1 LRLANK
7 GRVQNFG
14 EIIKTIDG
22 MVALLGKEQK
32 DDDKQKGWCQDELDK
47 ATDEETAAKEKK
59 AQIEAMIAEMT
70 DGITALG
77 EEIATLQESIKTLD
91 KTVAEATEQRKTEH
105 EEALGAAQMSQAAV
119 QLVGKAK
126 NRMNKFYN
134 PSMAE
139 IQTEQA
145 PGFLQIRAHRARR
158 DLFSLSEDDQQDQ
171 PEAPETFSGEVK
183 KNEKSAGVIGMM
195 DMIIRDL
202 ENDMKDAE
210 YEEKTAQEDYAKL
223 MSESETSRQ
232 QDSKGI
238 ADKSAAK
245 ADMEGKLVAAKT
257 DSASAAEELGIVQT
271 SISDL
276 HGSCDFLLQNYDLRK
291 EARTNEVDA
300 LKNAKAMLS
309 GANFGF

>member
-1 LRLANK
+1 
-7 GRVQNFG
+7 
-14 EIIKTIDG
+14 
-22 MVALLGKEQK
+22 
-32 DDDKQKGWCQDELDK
+32 
-47 ATDEETAAKEKK
+47 
-59 AQIEAMIAEMT
+59 
-70 DGITALG
+70 
-77 EEIATLQESIKTLD
+77 
-91 KTVAEATEQRKTEH
+91 
-105 EEALGAAQMSQAAV
+105 MSQAAV

-126 NRMNKFYN
+126 ARMNKFYN

-139 IQTEQA
+139 IQTQQA

-158 DLFSLSEDDQQDQ
+158 DLFSLSEDDDQ
-171 PEAPETFSGEVK
+171 PQAPETFSGEVK

-223 MSESETSRQ
+223 MSDSEATRQ
-232 QDSKGI
+232 QDSKSLT
-238 ADKSAAK
+238 DKEAGK
-245 ADMEGKLVAAKT
+245 ADLEGKLVTAKT
-257 DSASAAEELGIVQT
+257 DRASAAEELKIVQT

-291 EARTNEVDA
+291 EARGNEIDA

-309 GANFGF
+309 GANFGL